1 MDNIR
6 LHKEKIKDIAYIATS
21 VAITIILV
29 IGVFLTK
36 DRVFPYSIVAQ
47 DIFWMT
53 LPYIIIVFLAV
64 QMVGVVFIGK
74 VRKYFMS
81 FTAISLST
89 FLAFQCVFATIA
101 LPRNIPPNHGM
112 TIFSGVVVDLFYPSG
127 LVWVDYGSDTH
138 WLYPNGYPLIFI
150 FLATAFLTAFEYFWL
165 HKRTEKK
172 KALFFTILITSF
184 VLCTAVSII
193 MKINY

>member
-1 MDNIR
+1 MDNLR
-6 LHKEKIKDIAYIATS
+6 LHKEKTKDITYIATS
-21 VAITIILV
+21 VAIAIILV
-29 IGVFLTK
+29 VGIFLTK

-53 LPYIIIVFLAV
+53 LPYIIIVFSAV

-89 FLAFQCVFATIA
+89 FLAFQCTFTSFSLFNAFP
-101 LPRNIPPNHGM
+101 LGGNITLLDEIIM
-112 TIFSGVVVDLFYPSG
+112 GVLWPAG

-138 WLYPNGYPLIFI
+138 WLYPDGYPLIFI
-150 FLATAFLTAFEYFWL
+150 FLATAFLTAFEYFWMR
-165 HKRTEKK
+165 KRTEKK

-184 VLCTAVSII
+184 VLCTALSIF

>member
-6 LHKEKIKDIAYIATS
+6 LHKEKIKDIAYIVAS
-21 VAITIILV
+21 VGITIILV
-29 IGVFLTK
+29 IGIFLTK
-36 DRVFPYSIVAQ
+36 DYTFPYRFV
-47 DIFWMT
+47 DKDTFW
-53 LPYIIIVFLAV
+53 LHLHYIIIVFLAV
-64 QMVGVVFIGK
+64 QMVGIVFIGK

-81 FTAISLST
+81 FTAISLSS
-89 FLAFQCVFATIA
+89 FLAFQCTFASFSLFNA
-101 LPRNIPPNHGM
+101 FPLGGNITLLDEIIM
-112 TIFSGVVVDLFYPSG
+112 GVLWPAG

-165 HKRTEKK
+165 RKRTEKK

-184 VLCTAVSII
+184 VLCTALSIF